1 MTEDTDWDDLRA
13 LARQVLERSAP
24 LELTE
29 EARGLLQRTAAQVAI
44 AQQDADDA
52 LRGQA
57 TATTLLQEI
66 RRRIAE
72 GSHRMIF
79 TLDRAYSLG
88 DAGDIVGARELLEE
102 WLAVEVVPLYREQAE
117 IALEKL
123 ARLKPRP

>member
-13 LARQVLERSAP
+13 LARQVLERGAP

-29 EARGLLQRTAAQVAI
+29 EARGLLRRTAAQVAI
-44 AQQDADDA
+44 AQQDADEA

-79 TLDRAYSLG
+79 TLDRAYSLR
-88 DAGDIVGARELLEE
+88 DAGDIAGARRLLEE
-102 WLAVEVVPLYREQAE
+102 WLAIEVVPLYREQAE
-117 IALEKL
+117 IVLEKL
-123 ARLKPRP
+123 ARLKSPP